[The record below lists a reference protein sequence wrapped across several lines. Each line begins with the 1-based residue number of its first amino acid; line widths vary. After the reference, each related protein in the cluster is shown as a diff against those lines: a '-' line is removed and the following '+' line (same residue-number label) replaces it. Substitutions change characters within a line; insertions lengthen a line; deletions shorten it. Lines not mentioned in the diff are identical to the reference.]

1 MRFQVWSSRVK
12 DLKFSRAIHG
22 GWRTEMMIKVDN
34 LGVSYGHGQNTIRV
48 VKDISFEVAKGETFG
63 LVGESGC
70 GKSTVLGALAGRSK
84 NWSGSIVIDGET
96 ANPKRTKSQLAK
108 QQMVFQDPFGS
119 IHPRHTIGRTLLE
132 PLEIHG
138 LDRREERI
146 EQILREVGLPHN
158 FRYRFPHQLS
168 GGQRQRVA
176 IARALILKP
185 QILLLDEPTSALDVS
200 VQAEILN
207 LLKDLRDREH
217 LSYVLVSHDM
227 AVIAHL
233 CDRVAVM
240 QNGIFVEV
248 TKRGNLLLG
257 KVSHPYT
264 KTLLDGSRGY
274 VSARPRRLGIACEQ
288 LIVQR

>member
-1 MRFQVWSSRVK
+1 
-12 DLKFSRAIHG
+12 
-22 GWRTEMMIKVDN
+22 MIKVEN
-34 LGVSYGHGQNTIRV
+34 LAVAYGHGQNALRV
-48 VKDISFEVAKGETFG
+48 VKDVSFEVAKGETFG

-70 GKSTVLGALAGRSK
+70 GKSTVLGALAGRNK
-84 NWSGSIVIDGET
+84 NWSGSVVIDGEA
-96 ANPKRTKSQLAK
+96 ANSKRTKSQLAK

-138 LDRREERI
+138 LDRRQERI
-146 EQILREVGLPHN
+146 EEVLRDVGLPHN

-185 QILLLDEPTSALDVS
+185 RILLLDEPTSALDVS
-200 VQAEILN
+200 IQAEILN
-207 LLKDLRDREH
+207 LLKDLREREH
-217 LSYVLVSHDM
+217 LTYVLVSHDM

-240 QNGIFVEV
+240 QNGVFVEV
-248 TKRGNLLLG
+248 TTRDNLLTG
-257 KVSHPYT
+257 TVGHPYT
-264 KTLLDGSRGY
+264 QTLLDGSRGY
-274 VSARPRRLGIACEQ
+274 VSVRRREAGKGPPATIQ
-288 LIVQR
+288 SSVGRS